1 MRDGIFFVYIQSTN
15 LHMAEKETF
24 KVLSLAWME
33 AWKTRDR
40 ATLEKLTAEDMIL
53 FSAFFKGGYLQRDRA
68 IQSMISSFPILD
80 YRCRFINIQ
89 VYDEFAV
96 VNSFLNVSM
105 FSALA
110 ADDDAYQVTDVW
122 KKYNKEWKL
131 VCKQPSL
138 SSLIHG

>member
-1 MRDGIFFVYIQSTN
+1 MKKIIITIDGWSSCGKSTLAKQLAKALNYVYIDSGA
-15 LHMAEKETF
+15 M
-24 KVLSLAWME
+24 
-33 AWKTRDR
+33 
-40 ATLEKLTAEDMIL
+40 
-53 FSAFFKGGYLQRDRA
+53 YRA

-131 VCKQPSL
+131 VCRQPSL